1 MREKKVVVGVM
12 VIFLSMLSHMAFG
25 EDGVC
30 KKKSGQTICQE
41 GEVDLIKANG
51 LLQTNRTKINKRV
64 TIKGQAVLRNTQM
77 NEMKVFGEAILFD
90 TSVSGRSEVYGH
102 LNSQKTQFK
111 QPVTVWSNMM
121 HASRS
126 SFTDIII
133 ASEEDSP
140 RVILSDQTTVNGNI
154 IFKGKEGRV
163 EMVNGSRILG
173 KIVNG
178 KKL

>member
-1 MREKKVVVGVM
+1 M
-12 VIFLSMLSHMAFG
+12 
-25 EDGVC
+25 
-30 KKKSGQTICQE
+30 
-41 GEVDLIKANG
+41 DLIKANG

-90 TSVSGRSEVYGH
+90 TNVSGRSEVYGH

-126 SFTDIII
+126 SFTDIIMV
-133 ASEEDSP
+133 SEEDSP
-140 RVILSDQTTVNGNI
+140 RIVLSDQTTVNGNI
-154 IFKGKEGRV
+154 IFKGKEGSV
-163 EMVNGSRILG
+163 VMVKGSRVFG